1 MRALR
6 RELHLVDMQV
16 AGKLDAPRNQSKHGE
31 NRHPI
36 SQAAV
41 AEQDVLAIPGHS
53 LREYVSFETS

>member
-53 LREYVSFETS
+53 LRE